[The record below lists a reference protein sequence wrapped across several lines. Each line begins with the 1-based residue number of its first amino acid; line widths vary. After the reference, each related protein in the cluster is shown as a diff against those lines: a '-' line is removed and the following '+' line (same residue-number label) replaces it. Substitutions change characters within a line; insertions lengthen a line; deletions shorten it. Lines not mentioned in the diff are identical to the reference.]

1 MYKLGTPAKGLNR
14 MCWPTGPSCRMEGTR
29 ISCDLIKSL
38 MNLHCVLHFPAHWP
52 PRGGGKM
59 DRVLVKSFLPLPR
72 GQGHRPVTSGG
83 AEEVGSLL
91 SFLSVAGGE

>member
-1 MYKLGTPAKGLNR
+1 
-14 MCWPTGPSCRMEGTR
+14 
-29 ISCDLIKSL
+29 
-38 MNLHCVLHFPAHWP
+38 
-52 PRGGGKM
+52 M

-91 SFLSVAGGE
+91 SFLSEAGGE